1 MLTLLQRFGEYR
13 KLFGPAGIGLAL
25 RARASSRPIEVETRP
40 IGFDHPLHLRLKT
53 SDLPTLQKVWLYQEY
68 AISLKNEPSFIID
81 AGANIGVASIYFAT
95 KFPKA
100 KIVAIEPE
108 PGNFALLEKN
118 IRPYSNITA
127 IRAALWNETGEVSL
141 FDPGLGAWAFQT
153 RTEGA
158 KSIGRAPTVTI
169 DELLRKFGTES
180 VDILKMD
187 IEGAE
192 KEVFQNSSVWIGK
205 VGVIMIEL
213 HDRFR
218 PGCSR
223 AFYLAT
229 GGFDQEQHRGETVI
243 LARKDLIASAP

>member
-1 MLTLLQRFGEYR
+1 MFTLLQRFGEYR
-13 KLFGPAGIGLAL
+13 KIFGPAGIGLAL
-25 RARASSRPIEVETRP
+25 RARASSGPVEVETRP
-40 IGFDHPLHLRLKT
+40 IGFDHSLFLRLKT
-53 SDLPTLQKVWLYQEY
+53 SDLPTLQKVWHYQEY
-68 AISLKNEPSFIID
+68 AISLKGEPRFIID

-108 PGNFALLEKN
+108 PGNFTLLEKN
-118 IRPYSNITA
+118 TKPYPNITA

-141 FDPGLGAWAFQT
+141 FDPGRGAWAFQT

-158 KSIGRAPTVTI
+158 MPTGRVPAVTM
-169 DELLRKFGTES
+169 DDLLRKFGMES

-192 KEVFQNSSVWIGK
+192 KEVFEKSSAWIGK

-229 GGFDQEQHRGETVI
+229 DGFDHEQHRGETVI
-243 LARKDLIASAP
+243 LARKDLIG